1 MAQAREAAPSKS
13 EWWGYVVWGSAAV
26 VVLIP
31 ELTAAISH
39 QVWWP
44 TISSTVG
51 HLEYLRDWVGLI
63 VVGLIV
69 AATYELIRYPLLKG
83 QEPRNPVPRTSM
95 GRIRRRGDEQT
106 ELSALLLIV
115 GSVCIATGAGIAAGL
130 DPPKA
135 GDFFLGYV
143 LYGLIAMFT
152 FIIPSIVA
160 FWWRRD
166 VAFPTLF
173 ATVANLEHRR
183 WCHFIAVLV
192 VAGLVILVF
201 HLGLYPWPNI
211 YHQLKP
217 PSPTSL

>member
-1 MAQAREAAPSKS
+1 VAQGTQTPPPKS
-13 EWWGYVVWGSAAV
+13 EWWGYVVWGSAAL

-31 ELTAAISH
+31 ELTAAFSH

-69 AATYELIRYPLLKG
+69 VAMYELIRYPLLKG
-83 QEPRNPVPRTSM
+83 QAPRNALPRTPM
-95 GRIRRRGDEQT
+95 GRLTRRGGEQT
-106 ELSALLLIV
+106 ELSALLLLV
-115 GSVCIATGAGIAAGL
+115 GSGCIAVGAGIAAGL
-130 DPPKA
+130 DPPKS
-135 GDFFLGYV
+135 GDFILGYV
-143 LYGLIAMFT
+143 LYGLIAIFT
-152 FIIPSIVA
+152 FIIPSSVA
-160 FWWRRD
+160 FWWGRD

-192 VAGLVILVF
+192 VVGLVILVF